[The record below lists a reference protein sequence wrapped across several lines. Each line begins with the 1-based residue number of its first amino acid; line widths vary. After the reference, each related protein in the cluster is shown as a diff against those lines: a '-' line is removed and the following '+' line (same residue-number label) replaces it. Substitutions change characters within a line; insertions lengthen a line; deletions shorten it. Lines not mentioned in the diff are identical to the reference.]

1 MYDVSETRFTFYV
14 SRNGVFLL
22 PVTSGLFVCWR
33 HTYTEASPAPRSNG
47 LACVNDT
54 EYFQLVLLI
63 KFLLTLLPS
72 VGDSRPTVRSQKG
85 EFAFLLARGKSV
97 VSTNIF

>member
-1 MYDVSETRFTFYV
+1 MAFSCYLSQVDCLCADVT
-14 SRNGVFLL
+14 
-22 PVTSGLFVCWR
+22 P
-33 HTYTEASPAPRSNG
+33 PAPRSNG
-47 LACVNDT
+47 LACVNDA

-72 VGDSRPTVRSQKG
+72 VGDSRPTVRRSQKG

-97 VSTNIF
+97 LSTNIF